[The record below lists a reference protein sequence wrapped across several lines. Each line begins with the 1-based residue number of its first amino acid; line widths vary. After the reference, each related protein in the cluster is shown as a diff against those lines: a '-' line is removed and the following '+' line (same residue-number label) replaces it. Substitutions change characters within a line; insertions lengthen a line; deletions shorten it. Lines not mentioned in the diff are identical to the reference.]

1 MNSTKKYLYVFS
13 FSFTD
18 GRILYDL
25 EKLSSKNI
33 EIKVIAD
40 SWNEK
45 YFSNIRFLK
54 GIEFKIINNYRNMHL
69 KLLINEK
76 GILLGSYNLT
86 YRAREKNDEYLIAIY
101 NENIRNLFVKIA
113 KNFFI
118 IK

>member
-1 MNSTKKYLYVFS
+1 
-13 FSFTD
+13 
-18 GRILYDL
+18 
-25 EKLSSKNI
+25 
-33 EIKVIAD
+33 
-40 SWNEK
+40 
-45 YFSNIRFLK
+45 
-54 GIEFKIINNYRNMHL
+54 MHL